1 MQCGKGVTYLVR
13 ELRSCVAS
21 VMSDATIGR
30 EEEKKPA
37 MQRAAKNIAKL
48 TERPL
53 ARKPAQSPKIDRRIM
68 LRRPTRSL
76 REAQKMVPMPAE
88 KPDTDMRMPSCV
100 TLWLKYSTTM

>member
-53 ARKPAQSPKIDRRIM
+53 ARKPAQSPMMDSRIM

-76 REAQKMVPMPAE
+76 SDAQTMVPTPAE
-88 KPDTDMRMPSCV
+88 KPDTDIKIPSWV
-100 TLWLKYSTTM
+100 MLWLKYSTMM